1 MTVYTLAEEEPENE
15 VKNNSEVEHLKSQ
28 ILTLTKSMSTF
39 SEEKTKI
46 VNAYQSE
53 KRNLKVD

>member
-46 VNAYQSE
+46 VNGF
-53 KRNLKVD
+53 